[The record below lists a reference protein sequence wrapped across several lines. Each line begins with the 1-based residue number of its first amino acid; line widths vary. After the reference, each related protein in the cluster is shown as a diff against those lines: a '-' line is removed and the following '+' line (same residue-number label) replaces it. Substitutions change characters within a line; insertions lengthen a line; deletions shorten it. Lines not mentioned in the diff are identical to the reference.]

1 MRADNSRRHG
11 LAISRVRPAH
21 GKLESLGLSKLA
33 EGVYRLLLTG
43 QDLDVEAIAGQ
54 MRANP
59 GQIRQALDQLADLAL
74 LRPSWEAPG
83 AMRAVNPEAGLQML
97 LQRRQAELL
106 RQQQSI
112 VESQAAITALVSQYA
127 DLRPGDGHPVA
138 ERLIGLDAIR
148 SRIEALAARARI
160 EVATLMP
167 GGPQDPAMIEAAKP
181 LDQQVR
187 ERGVAI
193 RTVGLDCIRRDGP
206 TLAFAYWLVGIGAQ
220 VRTVPSLPARM
231 IIYDRRT
238 ALVPLDPADTRA
250 GAVQLDGP
258 GTVSVV
264 LALFEQIWSTAT
276 PIGSSPVR
284 DGDGLSPQER
294 QLLRLLAEGMT
305 DEGAGRQL
313 GLAPRTVRRIMADVM
328 GRLGAR
334 SRFEAGLRASERGW
348 L

>member
-1 MRADNSRRHG
+1 MK
-11 LAISRVRPAH
+11 PAH
-21 GKLESLGLSKLA
+21 GRLESLGLSRLA
-33 EGVYRLLLTG
+33 ECVYRSMLTG
-43 QDLDVEAIAGQ
+43 QELDAEAMAAQLG
-54 MRANP
+54 ASAD
-59 GQIRQALDQLADLAL
+59 QIRQALEQLADLAL
-74 LRPSWEAPG
+74 LRPSWETPG
-83 AMRAVNPEAGLQML
+83 VMRAVNPEAGLQML
-97 LQRRQAELL
+97 LQRRQADLL

-127 DLRPGDGHPVA
+127 DLRPGDGHPDA

-148 SRIEALAARARI
+148 SRIEALAARSRI

-167 GGPQDPAMIEAAKP
+167 GGPQDPDMIEAAKP

-193 RTVGLDCIRRDGP
+193 RTVGLDCLRRDGP

-220 VRTVPSLPARM
+220 VRTVPSLPART

-238 ALVPLDPADTRA
+238 ALVPLDPANTRA
-250 GAVQLDGP
+250 GAVHLTSP
-258 GTVSVV
+258 GIVSLV
-264 LALFEQIWSTAT
+264 LALFEQIWTTGT
-276 PIGSSPVR
+276 PIGSPPVR

-313 GLAPRTVRRIMADVM
+313 GLAPRTVRRIMADIM
-328 GRLGAR
+328 GRMGAR
-334 SRFEAGLRASERGW
+334 SRFEAGLRAAERGW

>member
-1 MRADNSRRHG
+1 M
-11 LAISRVRPAH
+11 
-21 GKLESLGLSKLA
+21 LESLGLSRLA
-33 EGVYRLLLTG
+33 ERVYRLLLTG
-43 QDLDVEAIAGQ
+43 LVPDPEGLAAQLSVSAD
-54 MRANP
+54 
-59 GQIRQALDQLADLAL
+59 QIRQAFDQLADLAL

-83 AMRAVNPEAGLQML
+83 VMRPVNPEAGLQL
-97 LQRRQAELL
+97 LLRRRQAEVL

-112 VESQAAITALVSQYA
+112 VESEAAITVLVSQYA
-127 DLRPGDGHPVA
+127 GLRPGDGHPDA

-148 SRIEALAARARI
+148 SRIEVLASRARI

-187 ERGVAI
+187 DRGVAI
-193 RTVGLDCIRRDGP
+193 RTVGLDCLRRDGP
-206 TLAFAYWLVGIGAQ
+206 TLAFAFWLVGIGAQ
-220 VRTVPSLPARM
+220 FRTVPTLPTRM
-231 IIYDRRT
+231 IIYDRQI
-238 ALVPLDPADTRA
+238 ALVPLDPADTKA
-250 GAVQLDGP
+250 GAVQVSSP
-258 GTVSVV
+258 GTVS
-264 LALFEQIWSTAT
+264 LIMALFEQIWATAT
-276 PIGSSPVR
+276 PVGSTPVR
-284 DGDGLSPQER
+284 DRDGLSPQER